1 MVYSNK
7 FVLAVLYK
15 GKPQKELGNGVV
27 QLPFNSEY
35 TLRLRNRNNRRAV
48 VKIYIDG
55 ENVSGDGYLVN
66 ANDFVDIKRHADKD
80 RAFKFVDLDSPD
92 AVDYGKNGSNDDKTK
107 GTVEAR
113 FFFEK
118 ETTQEHHHH
127 HHHHHHEYVP
137 RPKPYYPRDFTN
149 PKVTWTAENSQTFCN
164 ADGVRS
170 ADGDITQKCCF
181 FDSPQA
187 LNEAKR
193 KSIQPMRKR
202 TAGAQSTR
210 RSEARDGCT
219 VEGKKTGQHFNY
231 VQIDVEDTSTN
242 LKIFLQGYDKPE
254 TVKKKK
260 RKTNKE
266 AKIEKLEDENE
277 NLRQKIAEL
286 ENEKLKNQLEKL
298 KSE

>member
-27 QLPFNSEY
+27 QLPFNGEY

-66 ANDFVDIKRHADKD
+66 ANDFIDIKRHADKD

-92 AVDYGKNGSNDDKTK
+92 AVDHGKNGSNEDKVK
-107 GTVEAR
+107 GTIEAR

-118 ETTQEHHHH
+118 ESPQEHHHH
-127 HHHHHHEYVP
+127 HYYHHEYLP
-137 RPKPYYPRDFTN
+137 RPKPYSPRDFTN
-149 PKVTWTAENSQTFCN
+149 PKITWTAENSQTFCS

-170 ADGDITQKCCF
+170 ADSNAIQKTCSLS
-181 FDSPQA
+181 DAS
-187 LNEAKR
+187 ETKR
-193 KSIQPMRKR
+193 KSVQPIRKR
-202 TAGAQSTR
+202 TAGAQSVR
-210 RSEARDGCT
+210 RSETRDGCT

-231 VQIDVEDTSTN
+231 VHIDVEDASTN

-260 RKTNKE
+260 KTNKE

-277 NLRQKIAEL
+277 SLRQKIAEL
-286 ENEKLKNQLEKL
+286 ENEKLKKELEKL
-298 KSE
+298 ESE